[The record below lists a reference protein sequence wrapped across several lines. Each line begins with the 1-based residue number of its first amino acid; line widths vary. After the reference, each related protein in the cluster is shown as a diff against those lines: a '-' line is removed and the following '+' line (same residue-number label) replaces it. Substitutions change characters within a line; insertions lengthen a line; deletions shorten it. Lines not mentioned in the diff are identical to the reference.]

1 MKEATY
7 EGGEQQM
14 TAASNKDWIMEYNV
28 YHWGPLLFKIKIRS
42 SDVEALKKI
51 GNEGKE
57 DWSEN
62 LAGIIKDERSLDSN
76 AYTKIV
82 QPYLKAY
89 HQAYKTW
96 YSLNL
101 TNIETK
107 AVWVNFMKKG
117 ESNPPHIHH
126 NCHLSSVIFI
136 DIPDAIKEEQ
146 KNWKGTGEGPAGLTF
161 STGNPQNFHTNSF
174 NFRPEV
180 GDFFIFPWNLTHSV
194 NSFYSDVTRI
204 SIAANFLLKD
214 NNIVED
220 DTKKA

>member
-28 YHWGPLLFKIKIRS
+28 YHWGPLLFKTTVRP
-42 SDVEALKKI
+42 SDITALRELSNKAK
-51 GNEGKE
+51 GN
-57 DWSEN
+57 WSKN

-161 STGNPQNFHTNSF
+161 FTGNPQNFHTNSF